1 MKHRLSIFV
10 SIFVFAATVLVRGQ
24 TNSEVEARKTAL
36 DVAGAFS
43 NEGFKIRDGHWCG
56 MITPHNHAL
65 IAVNLFAG
73 NQYWFSA
80 GAAEPATKIAV
91 SVYDETGKRVTTEQ
105 YNTDEKAAAGFSP
118 ANSGQYF
125 VSIELID
132 GQEGSF
138 CLVYSYK

>member
-1 MKHRLSIFV
+1 MKHRLPIFV

-24 TNSEVEARKTAL
+24 TNAEVEARKTAL

-80 GAAEPATKIAV
+80 GAKKLLPVFRRKIAA
-91 SVYDETGKRVTTEQ
+91 STL
-105 YNTDEKAAAGFSP
+105 FPLS
-118 ANSGQYF
+118 
-125 VSIELID
+125 
-132 GQEGSF
+132 
-138 CLVYSYK
+138 